1 MVARAGLPLRRGFMK
16 LRNPQITQ
24 YPAATPKAKAATMVS
39 RSRMEEDKIVIIRQ
53 SIFSD
58 APPIAADVSSESL
71 KSSAFLAASANCDAL
86 LYLALTPGGVD
97 N

>member
-1 MVARAGLPLRRGFMK
+1 MR

-39 RSRMEEDKIVIIRQ
+39 RSRMEVDKVVIIRQ
-53 SIFSD
+53 LFFPNVPLSV
-58 APPIAADVSSESL
+58 ADVPSESC
-71 KSSAFLAASANCDAL
+71 KSSAFLAASTNYDAL